1 MKMQSAYDVCNTHV
15 MCSSVSKDNGGHN
28 QETITVQT
36 SDSCSCCA
44 KCRLRWRIQNITFCC
59 ICVVIIAMC
68 CVTIGY
74 TSHTCALTKE
84 TFYMR
89 IVDLEQK
96 INRLQKQILI
106 KKVSH
111 KLPNRATFLQGQNL
125 DENRDSNDNELETD
139 EYYLNDNISKEM
151 KIVKRSANR
160 CIEEKTEKKRKKCL
174 KRQKRKKKE
183 RSTGKSLVRFVK
195 TTVQKA
201 LGNSVEHIVAEAIR
215 KRQLLSVHFEGDGN
229 EHRPRDDFA
238 GRFHK
243 WQYSDWAYK
252 RPDLKEKFMLYHT
265 SGTVTIAEGGLY
277 MLYAQV
283 TLKGRPDQGFK
294 VVARHTN
301 NSENILM
308 KCMMDYVSD
317 GEQDVRTDG
326 NITCSSVGVF
336 RIDAGDSVFLTHS
349 DHTNVKADFRENAS
363 FFGFVKLS

>member
-183 RSTGKSLVRFVK
+183 RSTGKSL
-195 TTVQKA
+195 
-201 LGNSVEHIVAEAIR
+201 
-215 KRQLLSVHFEGDGN
+215 RQLLSVHFEGDGN
-229 EHRPRDDFA
+229 EHRPR

>member
-183 RSTGKSLVRFVK
+183 RSTGKSLGKGMSFMHF
-195 TTVQKA
+195 KA
-201 LGNSVEHIVAEAIR
+201 DDNEEAP
-215 KRQLLSVHFEGDGN
+215 H
-229 EHRPRDDFA
+229 DDFA

>member
-183 RSTGKSLVRFVK
+183 RSTGKSLGKGMSFMHF
-195 TTVQKA
+195 KA
-201 LGNSVEHIVAEAIR
+201 DDNEEAP
-215 KRQLLSVHFEGDGN
+215 H
-229 EHRPRDDFA
+229 